1 MFADAVQPSTV
12 TANAPPI
19 QCLLTPQ
26 GPAYEKPA
34 IALSYPSTSLLFGD
48 EREKVNDKPIS
59 EQLTVR
65 FPPEQFGRDYDYTIT
80 LVQPEEGPQLP
91 RTTHTRCASQPARGT
106 GAMSSAARRAD
117 VAEAVRSLRDKRFST
132 YHSTAGRPPPCPE
145 ASGTG
150 AAHRGGFR
158 TLSNLRRPWPGGPR
172 RRSPVTDA
180 VSDAATMV
188 CVRQTTP
195 AFAE

>member
-48 EREKVNDKPIS
+48 EREKVNGKPIS

-65 FPPEQFGRDYDYTIT
+65 FPPERFGRDYDYTIT
-80 LVQPEEGPQLP
+80 LVQPEEGPDPAKDYTYKVRFTACP
-91 RTTHTRCASQPARGT
+91 RHGRDVEGCTASET
-106 GAMSSAARRAD
+106 
-117 VAEAVRSLRDKRFST
+117 
-132 YHSTAGRPPPCPE
+132 
-145 ASGTG
+145 
-150 AAHRGGFR
+150 
-158 TLSNLRRPWPGGPR
+158 
-172 RRSPVTDA
+172 
-180 VSDAATMV
+180 
-188 CVRQTTP
+188 
-195 AFAE
+195 

>member
-48 EREKVNDKPIS
+48 EREKVNGKPIS

-65 FPPEQFGRDYDYTIT
+65 FPPERFGRDYDYTIT
-80 LVQPEEGPQLP
+80 LVQPEEGPDPAQGLHVQGALHGLP
-91 RTTHTRCASQPARGT
+91 AARARCRAG
-106 GAMSSAARRAD
+106 AARRAD
-117 VAEAVRSLRDKRFST
+117 VAEAVRSLRDKHAAAST
-132 YHSTAGRPPPCPE
+132 DSTAGRPPPCPE

-158 TLSNLRRPWPGGPR
+158 TLSNLRRPGQVGHGA
-172 RRSPVTDA
+172 A
-180 VSDAATMV
+180 V
-188 CVRQTTP
+188 R
-195 AFAE
+195 